1 MKKNKLMTVLM
12 AATVAAGLLT
22 GCGSNAAD
30 MTTDATA
37 TDTATDEATD
47 AATDAATDEA
57 ADAAATDTNADLS
70 GSIAMAGSTSMEKL
84 ANAVAEAFME
94 KYPGVSVTAE
104 FTGSSAGI
112 ESLEGGSVDIGNSS
126 RSLKD
131 EEKAAGCVENIV
143 AIDGIAVV
151 LDPANTVTD
160 LTQDQLVQI
169 YKGEVT
175 NWKDLGGSDEP
186 IVVVGRE
193 AGSGTRG
200 AFVELTGVEEK
211 DADGNKVDNT
221 TSNAI
226 ISNSTEIM
234 MTTVSGDE
242 YAIGYSSTGSLND
255 TVKALNVDG
264 VEPTAANIKDGKY
277 SLSRPFNIATKG
289 TPGKLAQDFI
299 DYIMSKDGQKV
310 VEDNGYIASVDNA
323 KAFKTAG
330 ESGKLVVAGSSSV
343 TPVMEKLA
351 EAYKKVNTKAE
362 IEIQESDSTTGMT
375 AAADGTCDI
384 GMASREL
391 EDSEKD
397 KGLTSQAIA
406 LDGIAVIVNTQNDRT
421 DISTDMVKKIF
432 TGEVTDWNDV
442 TE

>member
-1 MKKNKLMTVLM
+1 MRKRKLLAIAMSVMCTAALM
-12 AATVAAGLLT
+12 T
-22 GCGSNAAD
+22 GCGSSNGA
-30 MTTDATA
+30 
-37 TDTATDEATD
+37 
-47 AATDAATDEA
+47 
-57 ADAAATDTNADLS
+57 S
-70 GSIAMAGSTSMEKL
+70 GSDAGSGSD
-84 ANAVAEAFME
+84 
-94 KYPGVSVTAE
+94 
-104 FTGSSAGI
+104 TGSASQPI
-112 ESLEGGSVDIGNSS
+112 SVVS
-126 RSLKD
+126 RED
-131 EEKAAGCVENIV
+131 
-143 AIDGIAVV
+143 
-151 LDPANTVTD
+151 
-160 LTQDQLVQI
+160 
-169 YKGEVT
+169 
-175 NWKDLGGSDEP
+175 
-186 IVVVGRE
+186 
-193 AGSGTRG
+193 GSGTRG

-211 DADGNKVDNT
+211 DADGNKTDNT
-221 TSNAI
+221 TADAI

-264 VEPTAANIKDGKY
+264 VEPTAQNIKDGKY

-299 DYIMSKDGQKV
+299 DYILSEEGQKV
-310 VEDNGYIASVDNA
+310 VEDNGYIASVDDA
-323 KAFKTAG
+323 KAFKSSG

-351 EAYKKVNTKAE
+351 EAYKAVNKKAE

-406 LDGIAVIVNTQNDRT
+406 LDGIAVIVNTQNTRT
-421 DISTDMVKKIF
+421 EITTDMVKKIF

>member
-1 MKKNKLMTVLM
+1 MCTAALM
-12 AATVAAGLLT
+12 T
-22 GCGSNAAD
+22 GCGSSNGASSSDAGSGAD
-30 MTTDATA
+30 T
-37 TDTATDEATD
+37 
-47 AATDAATDEA
+47 
-57 ADAAATDTNADLS
+57 
-70 GSIAMAGSTSMEKL
+70 GSTSQPIS
-84 ANAVAEAFME
+84 V
-94 KYPGVSVTAE
+94 VS
-104 FTGSSAGI
+104 
-112 ESLEGGSVDIGNSS
+112 
-126 RSLKD
+126 
-131 EEKAAGCVENIV
+131 
-143 AIDGIAVV
+143 
-151 LDPANTVTD
+151 
-160 LTQDQLVQI
+160 
-169 YKGEVT
+169 
-175 NWKDLGGSDEP
+175 
-186 IVVVGRE
+186 RE
-193 AGSGTRG
+193 DGSGTRG

-211 DADGNKVDNT
+211 DADGNKTDNT
-221 TSNAI
+221 TADAI

-264 VEPTAANIKDGKY
+264 VEPTAQNIKDGKY

-299 DYIMSKDGQKV
+299 DYILSEEGQKV
-310 VEDNGYIASVDNA
+310 VEDNGYIASVDDA
-323 KAFKTAG
+323 KVFKSSG

-351 EAYKKVNTKAE
+351 EAYKAVNKKAE

-406 LDGIAVIVNTQNDRT
+406 LDGIAVIVNTQNTRT
-421 DISTDMVKKIF
+421 EITTDMVKKIF
-432 TGEVTDWNDV
+432 TGEVADWNDV

>member
-1 MKKNKLMTVLM
+1 M
-12 AATVAAGLLT
+12 T
-22 GCGSNAAD
+22 GCGSSNGASSS
-30 MTTDATA
+30 DAG
-37 TDTATDEATD
+37 
-47 AATDAATDEA
+47 
-57 ADAAATDTNADLS
+57 S
-70 GSIAMAGSTSMEKL
+70 GSDSGSASQPIS
-84 ANAVAEAFME
+84 V
-94 KYPGVSVTAE
+94 VS
-104 FTGSSAGI
+104 
-112 ESLEGGSVDIGNSS
+112 
-126 RSLKD
+126 
-131 EEKAAGCVENIV
+131 
-143 AIDGIAVV
+143 
-151 LDPANTVTD
+151 
-160 LTQDQLVQI
+160 
-169 YKGEVT
+169 
-175 NWKDLGGSDEP
+175 
-186 IVVVGRE
+186 RE
-193 AGSGTRG
+193 DGSGTRG

-211 DADGNKVDNT
+211 DADGNKTDNT
-221 TSNAI
+221 TADAI

-264 VEPTAANIKDGKY
+264 VEPTAQNIKDGKY

-299 DYIMSKDGQKV
+299 DYILSEEGQKV
-310 VEDNGYIASVDNA
+310 VEDNGYIASVDDA
-323 KAFKTAG
+323 KAFKSSG

-351 EAYKKVNTKAE
+351 EAYKVVNKKAE

-406 LDGIAVIVNTQNDRT
+406 LDGIAVIVNTQNTRT
-421 DISTDMVKKIF
+421 EITTDMVKKIF

>member
-1 MKKNKLMTVLM
+1 MRKRKLLAIAMSVMCTAALM
-12 AATVAAGLLT
+12 T
-22 GCGSNAAD
+22 GCGSSNGASSS
-30 MTTDATA
+30 DAG
-37 TDTATDEATD
+37 
-47 AATDAATDEA
+47 
-57 ADAAATDTNADLS
+57 S
-70 GSIAMAGSTSMEKL
+70 GSDSGSASQPIS
-84 ANAVAEAFME
+84 V
-94 KYPGVSVTAE
+94 VS
-104 FTGSSAGI
+104 
-112 ESLEGGSVDIGNSS
+112 
-126 RSLKD
+126 
-131 EEKAAGCVENIV
+131 
-143 AIDGIAVV
+143 
-151 LDPANTVTD
+151 
-160 LTQDQLVQI
+160 
-169 YKGEVT
+169 
-175 NWKDLGGSDEP
+175 
-186 IVVVGRE
+186 RE
-193 AGSGTRG
+193 DGSGTRG

-211 DADGNKVDNT
+211 DADGNKTDNT
-221 TSNAI
+221 TADAI

-264 VEPTAANIKDGKY
+264 VEATAQNIKDGKY

-299 DYIMSKDGQKV
+299 DYILSEEGQKV
-310 VEDNGYIASVDNA
+310 VEDNGYIASVDDA
-323 KAFKTAG
+323 KAFKSSG
-330 ESGKLVVAGSSSV
+330 ESGKLVVAGYTSV

-351 EAYKKVNTKAE
+351 EAYKAVNKKAE

-406 LDGIAVIVNTQNDRT
+406 LDGIAVIVNTQNTRT
-421 DISTDMVKKIF
+421 EITTDMVKKIF

>member
-1 MKKNKLMTVLM
+1 MCTAALM
-12 AATVAAGLLT
+12 T
-22 GCGSNAAD
+22 GCGSSNGA
-30 MTTDATA
+30 
-37 TDTATDEATD
+37 
-47 AATDAATDEA
+47 
-57 ADAAATDTNADLS
+57 S
-70 GSIAMAGSTSMEKL
+70 GSDAGSGSD
-84 ANAVAEAFME
+84 
-94 KYPGVSVTAE
+94 
-104 FTGSSAGI
+104 TGSASQPI
-112 ESLEGGSVDIGNSS
+112 SVVS
-126 RSLKD
+126 RED
-131 EEKAAGCVENIV
+131 
-143 AIDGIAVV
+143 
-151 LDPANTVTD
+151 
-160 LTQDQLVQI
+160 
-169 YKGEVT
+169 
-175 NWKDLGGSDEP
+175 
-186 IVVVGRE
+186 
-193 AGSGTRG
+193 GSGTRG

-211 DADGNKVDNT
+211 DADGNKADNT
-221 TSNAI
+221 TADAI

-264 VEPTAANIKDGKY
+264 VEPTAQNIKDGKY

-299 DYIMSKDGQKV
+299 DYILSEEGQKV
-310 VEDNGYIASVDNA
+310 VEDNGYIASVDDA
-323 KAFKTAG
+323 KAFKSSG

-351 EAYKKVNTKAE
+351 EAYKAVNKKAE

-406 LDGIAVIVNTQNDRT
+406 LDGIAVIVNTQNTRT
-421 DISTDMVKKIF
+421 EITTDMVKKIF
-432 TGEVTDWNDV
+432 TGEVTDWSDV

>member
-1 MKKNKLMTVLM
+1 MCTAALM
-12 AATVAAGLLT
+12 T
-22 GCGSNAAD
+22 GCGSSNGA
-30 MTTDATA
+30 
-37 TDTATDEATD
+37 
-47 AATDAATDEA
+47 
-57 ADAAATDTNADLS
+57 
-70 GSIAMAGSTSMEKL
+70 
-84 ANAVAEAFME
+84 
-94 KYPGVSVTAE
+94 
-104 FTGSSAGI
+104 
-112 ESLEGGSVDIGNSS
+112 
-126 RSLKD
+126 
-131 EEKAAGCVENIV
+131 
-143 AIDGIAVV
+143 
-151 LDPANTVTD
+151 
-160 LTQDQLVQI
+160 
-169 YKGEVT
+169 
-175 NWKDLGGSDEP
+175 GGSDAGSGSDSGSASQP
-186 IVVVGRE
+186 ISVVSRE
-193 AGSGTRG
+193 DGSGTRG

-211 DADGNKVDNT
+211 DADGNKTDNT
-221 TSNAI
+221 TADAI

-264 VEPTAANIKDGKY
+264 VEPTAQNIKDGKY

-299 DYIMSKDGQKV
+299 DYILSEEGQKV
-310 VEDNGYIASVDNA
+310 VEDNGYIASVDSA
-323 KAFKTAG
+323 KAFKSNG

-351 EAYKKVNTKAE
+351 EAYKAVNKKAE

-406 LDGIAVIVNTQNDRT
+406 LDGIAVIVNTQNTRT
-421 DISTDMVKKIF
+421 EITTDMVKKIF

>member
-1 MKKNKLMTVLM
+1 MKKKVMCM
-12 AATVAAGLLT
+12 LLT
-22 GCGSNAAD
+22 GMMAASMIAGCGNSGNASANAGAD
-30 MTTDATA
+30 TNTDAS
-37 TDTATDEATD
+37 
-47 AATDAATDEA
+47 
-57 ADAAATDTNADLS
+57 ADAAD
-70 GSIAMAGSTSMEKL
+70 
-84 ANAVAEAFME
+84 
-94 KYPGVSVTAE
+94 
-104 FTGSSAGI
+104 SSADQ
-112 ESLEGGSVDIGNSS
+112 SADVTPDTTAANSASAATGDFDNSEYINVVS
-126 RSLKD
+126 RED
-131 EEKAAGCVENIV
+131 
-143 AIDGIAVV
+143 
-151 LDPANTVTD
+151 
-160 LTQDQLVQI
+160 
-169 YKGEVT
+169 
-175 NWKDLGGSDEP
+175 
-186 IVVVGRE
+186 
-193 AGSGTRG
+193 GSGTRG

-211 DADGNKVDNT
+211 DADGNKTDNT
-221 TSNAI
+221 TADAI

-264 VEPTAANIKDGKY
+264 VEPTAQNIKDGKY

-299 DYIMSKDGQKV
+299 DYILSEEGQKV
-310 VEDNGYIASVDNA
+310 VEDNGYIASVDDA
-323 KAFKTAG
+323 KAFKSSG

-351 EAYKKVNTKAE
+351 EAYKAVNKKAE

-406 LDGIAVIVNTQNDRT
+406 LDGIAVIVNTQNTRT
-421 DISTDMVKKIF
+421 EITTDMVKKIF

>member
-1 MKKNKLMTVLM
+1 MRKRKLLAIAMSVMCTAALM
-12 AATVAAGLLT
+12 T
-22 GCGSNAAD
+22 GCGSNNGA
-30 MTTDATA
+30 
-37 TDTATDEATD
+37 
-47 AATDAATDEA
+47 
-57 ADAAATDTNADLS
+57 S
-70 GSIAMAGSTSMEKL
+70 GSDAGS
-84 ANAVAEAFME
+84 
-94 KYPGVSVTAE
+94 
-104 FTGSSAGI
+104 
-112 ESLEGGSVDIGNSS
+112 
-126 RSLKD
+126 
-131 EEKAAGCVENIV
+131 
-143 AIDGIAVV
+143 
-151 LDPANTVTD
+151 
-160 LTQDQLVQI
+160 
-169 YKGEVT
+169 
-175 NWKDLGGSDEP
+175 GSDSGSASQP
-186 IVVVGRE
+186 ISVVSRE
-193 AGSGTRG
+193 DGSGTRG

-211 DADGNKVDNT
+211 DADGNKTDNT
-221 TSNAI
+221 TADAI

-264 VEPTAANIKDGKY
+264 VEPTAQNIKDGKY

-299 DYIMSKDGQKV
+299 DYILSEEGQKV
-310 VEDNGYIASVDNA
+310 VEDNGYIASVDSA
-323 KAFKTAG
+323 KAFKSNG

-351 EAYKKVNTKAE
+351 EAYKAVNKKAE

-406 LDGIAVIVNTQNDRT
+406 LDGIAVIVNTQNTRT
-421 DISTDMVKKIF
+421 EITTDMVKKIF

>member
-1 MKKNKLMTVLM
+1 MRIIMRKRKLLAIAMSVMCTAALM
-12 AATVAAGLLT
+12 T
-22 GCGSNAAD
+22 GCGSSNGASSS
-30 MTTDATA
+30 DAG
-37 TDTATDEATD
+37 
-47 AATDAATDEA
+47 
-57 ADAAATDTNADLS
+57 S
-70 GSIAMAGSTSMEKL
+70 GSDSGSASQPIS
-84 ANAVAEAFME
+84 V
-94 KYPGVSVTAE
+94 VS
-104 FTGSSAGI
+104 
-112 ESLEGGSVDIGNSS
+112 
-126 RSLKD
+126 
-131 EEKAAGCVENIV
+131 
-143 AIDGIAVV
+143 
-151 LDPANTVTD
+151 
-160 LTQDQLVQI
+160 
-169 YKGEVT
+169 
-175 NWKDLGGSDEP
+175 
-186 IVVVGRE
+186 RE
-193 AGSGTRG
+193 DGSGTRG

-211 DADGNKVDNT
+211 DADGNKTDNT
-221 TSNAI
+221 TADAI

-264 VEPTAANIKDGKY
+264 VEPTAQNIKDGKY

-299 DYIMSKDGQKV
+299 DYILSEEGQKV
-310 VEDNGYIASVDNA
+310 VEDNGYIASVDDA
-323 KAFKTAG
+323 KAFKSSG

-351 EAYKKVNTKAE
+351 EAYKAVNKKAE

-406 LDGIAVIVNTQNDRT
+406 LDGIAVIVNTQNTRT
-421 DISTDMVKKIF
+421 EITTDMVKKIF
-432 TGEVTDWNDV
+432 TGEVTDWSDV

>member
-1 MKKNKLMTVLM
+1 MRKRKLFAIAMSVMCTAALM
-12 AATVAAGLLT
+12 T
-22 GCGSNAAD
+22 GCGSSNGASSSDAGSGAD
-30 MTTDATA
+30 T
-37 TDTATDEATD
+37 
-47 AATDAATDEA
+47 
-57 ADAAATDTNADLS
+57 
-70 GSIAMAGSTSMEKL
+70 GSTSQPIS
-84 ANAVAEAFME
+84 V
-94 KYPGVSVTAE
+94 VS
-104 FTGSSAGI
+104 
-112 ESLEGGSVDIGNSS
+112 
-126 RSLKD
+126 
-131 EEKAAGCVENIV
+131 
-143 AIDGIAVV
+143 
-151 LDPANTVTD
+151 
-160 LTQDQLVQI
+160 
-169 YKGEVT
+169 
-175 NWKDLGGSDEP
+175 
-186 IVVVGRE
+186 RE
-193 AGSGTRG
+193 DGSGTRG

-211 DADGNKVDNT
+211 DADGNKTDNT
-221 TSNAI
+221 TADAI

-264 VEPTAANIKDGKY
+264 VEPTAQNIKDGKY

-299 DYIMSKDGQKV
+299 DYILSEEGQKV
-310 VEDNGYIASVDNA
+310 VEENGYIASVDDA
-323 KAFKTAG
+323 KAFKSSG

-351 EAYKKVNTKAE
+351 EAYKAVNKKAE

-406 LDGIAVIVNTQNDRT
+406 LDGIAVIVNTQNTRT
-421 DISTDMVKKIF
+421 EITTDMVKKIF
-432 TGEVTDWNDV
+432 TGEVTDWSDV

>member
-1 MKKNKLMTVLM
+1 MSVMCTAALM
-12 AATVAAGLLT
+12 T
-22 GCGSNAAD
+22 GCGSSNGA
-30 MTTDATA
+30 
-37 TDTATDEATD
+37 
-47 AATDAATDEA
+47 
-57 ADAAATDTNADLS
+57 S
-70 GSIAMAGSTSMEKL
+70 GSDAGSGSD
-84 ANAVAEAFME
+84 
-94 KYPGVSVTAE
+94 
-104 FTGSSAGI
+104 TGSASQPI
-112 ESLEGGSVDIGNSS
+112 SVVS
-126 RSLKD
+126 RED
-131 EEKAAGCVENIV
+131 
-143 AIDGIAVV
+143 
-151 LDPANTVTD
+151 
-160 LTQDQLVQI
+160 
-169 YKGEVT
+169 
-175 NWKDLGGSDEP
+175 
-186 IVVVGRE
+186 
-193 AGSGTRG
+193 GSGTRG

-211 DADGNKVDNT
+211 DADGNKTDNT
-221 TSNAI
+221 TADAI

-264 VEPTAANIKDGKY
+264 VEPTAQNIKDGKY

-299 DYIMSKDGQKV
+299 DYILSEEGQKV
-310 VEDNGYIASVDNA
+310 VEDNGYIASVDDA
-323 KAFKTAG
+323 KAFKSSG

-351 EAYKKVNTKAE
+351 EAYKAVNKKAE

-406 LDGIAVIVNTQNDRT
+406 LDGIAVIVNTQNTRT
-421 DISTDMVKKIF
+421 EITTDMVKKIF
-432 TGEVTDWNDV
+432 TGEVTDWSDV

>member
-1 MKKNKLMTVLM
+1 MCTAALM
-12 AATVAAGLLT
+12 T
-22 GCGSNAAD
+22 GCGSSNGASSS
-30 MTTDATA
+30 DAG
-37 TDTATDEATD
+37 
-47 AATDAATDEA
+47 
-57 ADAAATDTNADLS
+57 S
-70 GSIAMAGSTSMEKL
+70 GSDSGSASQPIS
-84 ANAVAEAFME
+84 V
-94 KYPGVSVTAE
+94 VS
-104 FTGSSAGI
+104 
-112 ESLEGGSVDIGNSS
+112 
-126 RSLKD
+126 
-131 EEKAAGCVENIV
+131 
-143 AIDGIAVV
+143 
-151 LDPANTVTD
+151 
-160 LTQDQLVQI
+160 
-169 YKGEVT
+169 
-175 NWKDLGGSDEP
+175 
-186 IVVVGRE
+186 RE
-193 AGSGTRG
+193 DGSGTRG

-211 DADGNKVDNT
+211 DADGNKTDNT
-221 TSNAI
+221 TADAI

-264 VEPTAANIKDGKY
+264 VEPTAQNIKDGKY

-299 DYIMSKDGQKV
+299 DYILSEEGQKV
-310 VEDNGYIASVDNA
+310 VEDNGYIASVDDA
-323 KAFKTAG
+323 KAFKSSG

-351 EAYKKVNTKAE
+351 EAYKAVNKKAE

-406 LDGIAVIVNTQNDRT
+406 LDGIAVIVNTQNTRT
-421 DISTDMVKKIF
+421 EITTDMVKKIF
-432 TGEVTDWNDV
+432 TGEVTDWSDV

>member
-1 MKKNKLMTVLM
+1 MCTAALM
-12 AATVAAGLLT
+12 T
-22 GCGSNAAD
+22 GCGSSNGA
-30 MTTDATA
+30 
-37 TDTATDEATD
+37 
-47 AATDAATDEA
+47 
-57 ADAAATDTNADLS
+57 S
-70 GSIAMAGSTSMEKL
+70 GSDAGS
-84 ANAVAEAFME
+84 
-94 KYPGVSVTAE
+94 
-104 FTGSSAGI
+104 
-112 ESLEGGSVDIGNSS
+112 
-126 RSLKD
+126 
-131 EEKAAGCVENIV
+131 
-143 AIDGIAVV
+143 
-151 LDPANTVTD
+151 
-160 LTQDQLVQI
+160 
-169 YKGEVT
+169 
-175 NWKDLGGSDEP
+175 GSDSGSASQP
-186 IVVVGRE
+186 ISVVSRE
-193 AGSGTRG
+193 DGSGTRG

-211 DADGNKVDNT
+211 DADGNKTDNT
-221 TSNAI
+221 TADAI

-264 VEPTAANIKDGKY
+264 VEPTAQNIKDGKY

-299 DYIMSKDGQKV
+299 DYILSEEGQKV
-310 VEDNGYIASVDNA
+310 VEDNGYIASVDDA
-323 KAFKTAG
+323 KAFKSSG

-351 EAYKKVNTKAE
+351 EAYKAVNKKAE

-406 LDGIAVIVNTQNDRT
+406 LDGIAVIVNTQNTRT
-421 DISTDMVKKIF
+421 EITTDMVKKIF
-432 TGEVTDWNDV
+432 TGEVTDWSNV
-442 TE
+442 SE

>member
-1 MKKNKLMTVLM
+1 MRKRKLLAIAMSVMCTAVLM
-12 AATVAAGLLT
+12 T
-22 GCGSNAAD
+22 GCGSSNGA
-30 MTTDATA
+30 
-37 TDTATDEATD
+37 
-47 AATDAATDEA
+47 
-57 ADAAATDTNADLS
+57 S
-70 GSIAMAGSTSMEKL
+70 GSDAGSGSD
-84 ANAVAEAFME
+84 
-94 KYPGVSVTAE
+94 
-104 FTGSSAGI
+104 TGSASQPI
-112 ESLEGGSVDIGNSS
+112 SVVS
-126 RSLKD
+126 RED
-131 EEKAAGCVENIV
+131 
-143 AIDGIAVV
+143 
-151 LDPANTVTD
+151 
-160 LTQDQLVQI
+160 
-169 YKGEVT
+169 
-175 NWKDLGGSDEP
+175 
-186 IVVVGRE
+186 
-193 AGSGTRG
+193 GSGTRS

-211 DADGNKVDNT
+211 DADGNKTDNT
-221 TSNAI
+221 TADAI

-264 VEPTAANIKDGKY
+264 VEPTAQNIKDGKY

-299 DYIMSKDGQKV
+299 DYILSEEGQKV
-310 VEDNGYIASVDNA
+310 VEDNGYIASVDDA
-323 KAFKTAG
+323 KAFKSSG

-351 EAYKKVNTKAE
+351 EAYKAVNKKAE

-406 LDGIAVIVNTQNDRT
+406 LDGIAVIVNTQNTRT
-421 DISTDMVKKIF
+421 EITTDMVKKIF

>member
-1 MKKNKLMTVLM
+1 MRKSKLLAVAMSVMCAAALM
-12 AATVAAGLLT
+12 T
-22 GCGSNAAD
+22 GCGSNGD
-30 MTTDATA
+30 
-37 TDTATDEATD
+37 
-47 AATDAATDEA
+47 
-57 ADAAATDTNADLS
+57 
-70 GSIAMAGSTSMEKL
+70 AGSD
-84 ANAVAEAFME
+84 A
-94 KYPGVSVTAE
+94 
-104 FTGSSAGI
+104 GSS
-112 ESLEGGSVDIGNSS
+112 SGGSASQPISVVS
-126 RSLKD
+126 RED
-131 EEKAAGCVENIV
+131 
-143 AIDGIAVV
+143 
-151 LDPANTVTD
+151 
-160 LTQDQLVQI
+160 
-169 YKGEVT
+169 
-175 NWKDLGGSDEP
+175 
-186 IVVVGRE
+186 
-193 AGSGTRG
+193 GSGTRG

-362 IEIQESDSTTGMT
+362 IEIQESDSTTGMNS
-375 AAADGTCDI
+375 AAEGTCDI
-384 GMASREL
+384 GMASRDL
-391 EDSEKD
+391 KDSETGA
-397 KGLTSQAIA
+397 GLTPTVIA
-406 LDGIAVIVNTQNDRT
+406 KDGIVVIVNNENKVDNMTKAQVNDVFRGT
-421 DISTDMVKKIF
+421 I
-432 TGEVTDWNDV
+432 TDWSAIK
-442 TE
+442 

>member
-1 MKKNKLMTVLM
+1 M
-12 AATVAAGLLT
+12 T
-22 GCGSNAAD
+22 GCGSSNGASSS
-30 MTTDATA
+30 DAG
-37 TDTATDEATD
+37 
-47 AATDAATDEA
+47 
-57 ADAAATDTNADLS
+57 S
-70 GSIAMAGSTSMEKL
+70 GSDSGSASQPIS
-84 ANAVAEAFME
+84 V
-94 KYPGVSVTAE
+94 VS
-104 FTGSSAGI
+104 
-112 ESLEGGSVDIGNSS
+112 
-126 RSLKD
+126 
-131 EEKAAGCVENIV
+131 
-143 AIDGIAVV
+143 
-151 LDPANTVTD
+151 
-160 LTQDQLVQI
+160 
-169 YKGEVT
+169 
-175 NWKDLGGSDEP
+175 
-186 IVVVGRE
+186 RE
-193 AGSGTRG
+193 DGSGTRG

-211 DADGNKVDNT
+211 DADGHKTDNT
-221 TSNAI
+221 TADAI

-264 VEPTAANIKDGKY
+264 VEPTAQNIKDGKY

-299 DYIMSKDGQKV
+299 DYILSEEGQKV
-310 VEDNGYIASVDNA
+310 VEDNGYIASVDDA
-323 KAFKTAG
+323 KAFKSSG

-351 EAYKKVNTKAE
+351 EAYKAVNKKAE

-406 LDGIAVIVNTQNDRT
+406 LDGIAVIVNTQNTRT
-421 DISTDMVKKIF
+421 EITTDMVKKIF
-432 TGEVTDWNDV
+432 TGEVTDWSDV

>member
-1 MKKNKLMTVLM
+1 MCTAALM
-12 AATVAAGLLT
+12 T
-22 GCGSNAAD
+22 GCGSSNGA
-30 MTTDATA
+30 
-37 TDTATDEATD
+37 
-47 AATDAATDEA
+47 
-57 ADAAATDTNADLS
+57 S
-70 GSIAMAGSTSMEKL
+70 GSDAGS
-84 ANAVAEAFME
+84 
-94 KYPGVSVTAE
+94 
-104 FTGSSAGI
+104 
-112 ESLEGGSVDIGNSS
+112 
-126 RSLKD
+126 
-131 EEKAAGCVENIV
+131 
-143 AIDGIAVV
+143 
-151 LDPANTVTD
+151 
-160 LTQDQLVQI
+160 
-169 YKGEVT
+169 
-175 NWKDLGGSDEP
+175 GSDSGSASQP
-186 IVVVGRE
+186 ISVVSRE
-193 AGSGTRG
+193 DGSGTRG

-211 DADGNKVDNT
+211 DADGNKTDNT
-221 TSNAI
+221 TADAI

-264 VEPTAANIKDGKY
+264 VEPTAQNIKDGKY

-299 DYIMSKDGQKV
+299 DYILSEEGQKV
-310 VEDNGYIASVDNA
+310 VEDNGYIASVDDA
-323 KAFKTAG
+323 KAFKSSG

-351 EAYKKVNTKAE
+351 EAYKAVNKKAE

-406 LDGIAVIVNTQNDRT
+406 LDGIAVIVNTQNTRT
-421 DISTDMVKKIF
+421 EITTDMVKKIF

>member
-1 MKKNKLMTVLM
+1 MCTAALM
-12 AATVAAGLLT
+12 T
-22 GCGSNAAD
+22 GCGSSNGASSS
-30 MTTDATA
+30 DAG
-37 TDTATDEATD
+37 
-47 AATDAATDEA
+47 
-57 ADAAATDTNADLS
+57 S
-70 GSIAMAGSTSMEKL
+70 GSDSGSASQPIS
-84 ANAVAEAFME
+84 V
-94 KYPGVSVTAE
+94 VS
-104 FTGSSAGI
+104 
-112 ESLEGGSVDIGNSS
+112 
-126 RSLKD
+126 
-131 EEKAAGCVENIV
+131 
-143 AIDGIAVV
+143 
-151 LDPANTVTD
+151 
-160 LTQDQLVQI
+160 
-169 YKGEVT
+169 
-175 NWKDLGGSDEP
+175 
-186 IVVVGRE
+186 RE
-193 AGSGTRG
+193 DGSGTRG

-211 DADGNKVDNT
+211 DADGNKTDNT
-221 TSNAI
+221 TADAI

-264 VEPTAANIKDGKY
+264 VEPTAQNIKDGKY

-299 DYIMSKDGQKV
+299 DYILSEEGQKV
-310 VEDNGYIASVDNA
+310 VEDNGYIASVDDA
-323 KAFKTAG
+323 KAFKSSG

-351 EAYKKVNTKAE
+351 EAYKAVNKKAE

-384 GMASREL
+384 GMVSREL

-406 LDGIAVIVNTQNDRT
+406 LDGIAVIVNTQNTRT
-421 DISTDMVKKIF
+421 EITTDMVKKIF

>member
-1 MKKNKLMTVLM
+1 MRTIMRKRKLFAIAMSVMCTAALM
-12 AATVAAGLLT
+12 T
-22 GCGSNAAD
+22 GCGSSNGASSSD
-30 MTTDATA
+30 
-37 TDTATDEATD
+37 
-47 AATDAATDEA
+47 
-57 ADAAATDTNADLS
+57 
-70 GSIAMAGSTSMEKL
+70 AGSG
-84 ANAVAEAFME
+84 AD
-94 KYPGVSVTAE
+94 
-104 FTGSSAGI
+104 TGSASQPI
-112 ESLEGGSVDIGNSS
+112 SVVS
-126 RSLKD
+126 RED
-131 EEKAAGCVENIV
+131 
-143 AIDGIAVV
+143 
-151 LDPANTVTD
+151 
-160 LTQDQLVQI
+160 
-169 YKGEVT
+169 
-175 NWKDLGGSDEP
+175 
-186 IVVVGRE
+186 
-193 AGSGTRG
+193 GSGTRG

-211 DADGNKVDNT
+211 DADGNKTDNT
-221 TSNAI
+221 TADAI

-264 VEPTAANIKDGKY
+264 VEPTAQNIKDGKY

-299 DYIMSKDGQKV
+299 DYILSEEGQKV
-310 VEDNGYIASVDNA
+310 VEDNGYIASVDDA
-323 KAFKTAG
+323 KAFKSSG

-351 EAYKKVNTKAE
+351 EAYKAVNKKAE

-406 LDGIAVIVNTQNDRT
+406 LDGIAVIVNTQNTRT
-421 DISTDMVKKIF
+421 EITTDMVKKIF

>member
-1 MKKNKLMTVLM
+1 M
-12 AATVAAGLLT
+12 T
-22 GCGSNAAD
+22 GCGSSNGASSS
-30 MTTDATA
+30 DAG
-37 TDTATDEATD
+37 
-47 AATDAATDEA
+47 
-57 ADAAATDTNADLS
+57 S
-70 GSIAMAGSTSMEKL
+70 GSDSGSASQPIS
-84 ANAVAEAFME
+84 V
-94 KYPGVSVTAE
+94 VS
-104 FTGSSAGI
+104 
-112 ESLEGGSVDIGNSS
+112 
-126 RSLKD
+126 
-131 EEKAAGCVENIV
+131 
-143 AIDGIAVV
+143 
-151 LDPANTVTD
+151 
-160 LTQDQLVQI
+160 
-169 YKGEVT
+169 
-175 NWKDLGGSDEP
+175 
-186 IVVVGRE
+186 RE
-193 AGSGTRG
+193 DGSGTRG

-211 DADGNKVDNT
+211 DSDGNKTDNT
-221 TSNAI
+221 TADAI

-264 VEPTAANIKDGKY
+264 VEPTAQNIKDGKY

-299 DYIMSKDGQKV
+299 DYILSEEGQKV
-310 VEDNGYIASVDNA
+310 VEDNGYIASVDDA
-323 KAFKTAG
+323 KAFKSSG

-351 EAYKKVNTKAE
+351 EAYKAVNKKAE

-384 GMASREL
+384 GMASREI

-406 LDGIAVIVNTQNDRT
+406 LDGIAVIVNTQNTRT
-421 DISTDMVKKIF
+421 EITTDMVKKIF

>member
-1 MKKNKLMTVLM
+1 MRKRKLLAIAMSVMCTAALM
-12 AATVAAGLLT
+12 T
-22 GCGSNAAD
+22 GCGSSNGASSSDAGSGAD
-30 MTTDATA
+30 
-37 TDTATDEATD
+37 
-47 AATDAATDEA
+47 
-57 ADAAATDTNADLS
+57 S
-70 GSIAMAGSTSMEKL
+70 GSASQPIS
-84 ANAVAEAFME
+84 V
-94 KYPGVSVTAE
+94 VS
-104 FTGSSAGI
+104 
-112 ESLEGGSVDIGNSS
+112 
-126 RSLKD
+126 
-131 EEKAAGCVENIV
+131 
-143 AIDGIAVV
+143 
-151 LDPANTVTD
+151 
-160 LTQDQLVQI
+160 
-169 YKGEVT
+169 
-175 NWKDLGGSDEP
+175 
-186 IVVVGRE
+186 RE
-193 AGSGTRG
+193 DGSGTRG

-211 DADGNKVDNT
+211 DADGNKTDNT
-221 TSNAI
+221 TADAI

-264 VEPTAANIKDGKY
+264 VEPTAQNIKDGKY

-299 DYIMSKDGQKV
+299 DYILSEEGQKV
-310 VEDNGYIASVDNA
+310 VEDNGYIASVDSA
-323 KAFKTAG
+323 KAFKSNG

-351 EAYKKVNTKAE
+351 EAYKAVNKKAE

-406 LDGIAVIVNTQNDRT
+406 LDGIAVIVNTQNTRT
-421 DISTDMVKKIF
+421 EITTDMVKKIF

>member
-1 MKKNKLMTVLM
+1 MCTAALM
-12 AATVAAGLLT
+12 T
-22 GCGSNAAD
+22 GCGSSNGASSS
-30 MTTDATA
+30 DAG
-37 TDTATDEATD
+37 
-47 AATDAATDEA
+47 
-57 ADAAATDTNADLS
+57 S
-70 GSIAMAGSTSMEKL
+70 GSDSGSASQPIS
-84 ANAVAEAFME
+84 V
-94 KYPGVSVTAE
+94 VS
-104 FTGSSAGI
+104 
-112 ESLEGGSVDIGNSS
+112 
-126 RSLKD
+126 
-131 EEKAAGCVENIV
+131 
-143 AIDGIAVV
+143 
-151 LDPANTVTD
+151 
-160 LTQDQLVQI
+160 
-169 YKGEVT
+169 
-175 NWKDLGGSDEP
+175 
-186 IVVVGRE
+186 RE
-193 AGSGTRG
+193 DGSGTRG

-211 DADGNKVDNT
+211 DADGNKTDNT
-221 TSNAI
+221 TADAI

-264 VEPTAANIKDGKY
+264 VEPTAQNIKDGKY

-299 DYIMSKDGQKV
+299 DYILSEEGQKV
-310 VEDNGYIASVDNA
+310 VEDNGYIASVDDA
-323 KAFKTAG
+323 KAFKSSG

-351 EAYKKVNTKAE
+351 EAYKAVNKKAE

-375 AAADGTCDI
+375 AADGTCDI
-384 GMASREL
+384 GMASREI

-406 LDGIAVIVNTQNDRT
+406 LDGIAVIVNTQNTRT
-421 DISTDMVKKIF
+421 EITTDMVKKIF

>member
-1 MKKNKLMTVLM
+1 M
-12 AATVAAGLLT
+12 T
-22 GCGSNAAD
+22 GCGSSNGA
-30 MTTDATA
+30 
-37 TDTATDEATD
+37 
-47 AATDAATDEA
+47 
-57 ADAAATDTNADLS
+57 S
-70 GSIAMAGSTSMEKL
+70 GSDAGSGSD
-84 ANAVAEAFME
+84 
-94 KYPGVSVTAE
+94 
-104 FTGSSAGI
+104 TGSASQPI
-112 ESLEGGSVDIGNSS
+112 SVVS
-126 RSLKD
+126 RED
-131 EEKAAGCVENIV
+131 
-143 AIDGIAVV
+143 
-151 LDPANTVTD
+151 
-160 LTQDQLVQI
+160 
-169 YKGEVT
+169 
-175 NWKDLGGSDEP
+175 
-186 IVVVGRE
+186 
-193 AGSGTRG
+193 GSGTRG

-211 DADGNKVDNT
+211 DADGNKTDNT
-221 TSNAI
+221 TADAI

-264 VEPTAANIKDGKY
+264 VEPTAQNIKDGKY

-299 DYIMSKDGQKV
+299 DYILSEEGQKV
-310 VEDNGYIASVDNA
+310 VEDNGYIASVDDA
-323 KAFKTAG
+323 KAFKSSG

-351 EAYKKVNTKAE
+351 EAYKAVNKKAE

-406 LDGIAVIVNTQNDRT
+406 LDGIAVIVNTQNTRT
-421 DISTDMVKKIF
+421 EITTDMVKKIF
-432 TGEVTDWNDV
+432 TGEVTDWSDV

>member
-1 MKKNKLMTVLM
+1 MCTAALM
-12 AATVAAGLLT
+12 T
-22 GCGSNAAD
+22 GCGSSNGASSSDAGSGAD
-30 MTTDATA
+30 T
-37 TDTATDEATD
+37 
-47 AATDAATDEA
+47 
-57 ADAAATDTNADLS
+57 
-70 GSIAMAGSTSMEKL
+70 GSTSQPIS
-84 ANAVAEAFME
+84 V
-94 KYPGVSVTAE
+94 VS
-104 FTGSSAGI
+104 
-112 ESLEGGSVDIGNSS
+112 
-126 RSLKD
+126 
-131 EEKAAGCVENIV
+131 
-143 AIDGIAVV
+143 
-151 LDPANTVTD
+151 
-160 LTQDQLVQI
+160 
-169 YKGEVT
+169 
-175 NWKDLGGSDEP
+175 
-186 IVVVGRE
+186 RE
-193 AGSGTRG
+193 DGSGTRG

-211 DADGNKVDNT
+211 DADGNKTDNT
-221 TSNAI
+221 TADAI

-264 VEPTAANIKDGKY
+264 VEPTAQNIKDGKY

-299 DYIMSKDGQKV
+299 DYILSEEGQKV
-310 VEDNGYIASVDNA
+310 VEDNGYIASVDDA
-323 KAFKTAG
+323 KAFKSSG

-351 EAYKKVNTKAE
+351 EAYKAVNKKAE

-406 LDGIAVIVNTQNDRT
+406 LDGIAVIVNTQNTRT
-421 DISTDMVKKIF
+421 EITTDMVKKIF

>member
-1 MKKNKLMTVLM
+1 MSVMCTAALM
-12 AATVAAGLLT
+12 T
-22 GCGSNAAD
+22 GCGSSNGA
-30 MTTDATA
+30 
-37 TDTATDEATD
+37 
-47 AATDAATDEA
+47 
-57 ADAAATDTNADLS
+57 S
-70 GSIAMAGSTSMEKL
+70 GSDAGSGSD
-84 ANAVAEAFME
+84 
-94 KYPGVSVTAE
+94 
-104 FTGSSAGI
+104 TGSASQPI
-112 ESLEGGSVDIGNSS
+112 SVVS
-126 RSLKD
+126 RED
-131 EEKAAGCVENIV
+131 
-143 AIDGIAVV
+143 
-151 LDPANTVTD
+151 
-160 LTQDQLVQI
+160 
-169 YKGEVT
+169 
-175 NWKDLGGSDEP
+175 
-186 IVVVGRE
+186 
-193 AGSGTRG
+193 GSGTRG

-211 DADGNKVDNT
+211 DADGNKTDNT
-221 TSNAI
+221 TADAI

-264 VEPTAANIKDGKY
+264 VEPTAQNIKDGKY

-289 TPGKLAQDFI
+289 TPGKLAQDFN
-299 DYIMSKDGQKV
+299 DYILSEEGQKV
-310 VEDNGYIASVDNA
+310 VEDNGYIASVDDA
-323 KAFKTAG
+323 KAFKSSG

-351 EAYKKVNTKAE
+351 EAYKAVNKKAE

-406 LDGIAVIVNTQNDRT
+406 LDGIAVIVNTQNTRT
-421 DISTDMVKKIF
+421 EITTDMVKKIF
-432 TGEVTDWNDV
+432 TGEVTDWSDV

>member
-1 MKKNKLMTVLM
+1 MCTAALM
-12 AATVAAGLLT
+12 T
-22 GCGSNAAD
+22 GCGSSNGA
-30 MTTDATA
+30 
-37 TDTATDEATD
+37 
-47 AATDAATDEA
+47 
-57 ADAAATDTNADLS
+57 S
-70 GSIAMAGSTSMEKL
+70 
-84 ANAVAEAFME
+84 
-94 KYPGVSVTAE
+94 
-104 FTGSSAGI
+104 
-112 ESLEGGSVDIGNSS
+112 
-126 RSLKD
+126 
-131 EEKAAGCVENIV
+131 
-143 AIDGIAVV
+143 
-151 LDPANTVTD
+151 
-160 LTQDQLVQI
+160 
-169 YKGEVT
+169 
-175 NWKDLGGSDEP
+175 GSDEGSGSDAGSASQP
-186 IVVVGRE
+186 ISVVSRE
-193 AGSGTRG
+193 DGSGTRG

-211 DADGNKVDNT
+211 DADGNKTDNT
-221 TSNAI
+221 TADAI

-264 VEPTAANIKDGKY
+264 VEPTAQNIKDGKY

-299 DYIMSKDGQKV
+299 DYILSEEGQKV
-310 VEDNGYIASVDNA
+310 VEDNGYIASVDDA
-323 KAFKTAG
+323 KAFKSSG

-351 EAYKKVNTKAE
+351 EAYKAVNKKAE

-406 LDGIAVIVNTQNDRT
+406 LDGIAVIVNTQNTRT
-421 DISTDMVKKIF
+421 EITTDMVKKIF
-432 TGEVTDWNDV
+432 TGEVTDWSDV

>member
-1 MKKNKLMTVLM
+1 M
-12 AATVAAGLLT
+12 T
-22 GCGSNAAD
+22 GCGSSNGASSS
-30 MTTDATA
+30 DAG
-37 TDTATDEATD
+37 
-47 AATDAATDEA
+47 
-57 ADAAATDTNADLS
+57 S
-70 GSIAMAGSTSMEKL
+70 GSDSGSASQPIS
-84 ANAVAEAFME
+84 V
-94 KYPGVSVTAE
+94 VS
-104 FTGSSAGI
+104 
-112 ESLEGGSVDIGNSS
+112 
-126 RSLKD
+126 
-131 EEKAAGCVENIV
+131 
-143 AIDGIAVV
+143 
-151 LDPANTVTD
+151 
-160 LTQDQLVQI
+160 
-169 YKGEVT
+169 
-175 NWKDLGGSDEP
+175 
-186 IVVVGRE
+186 RE
-193 AGSGTRG
+193 DGSGTRG

-211 DADGNKVDNT
+211 DADGNKTDNT
-221 TSNAI
+221 TADAI

-264 VEPTAANIKDGKY
+264 VEPTAQNIKDGKY

-299 DYIMSKDGQKV
+299 DYILSEEGQKV
-310 VEDNGYIASVDNA
+310 VEDNGYIASVDDA
-323 KAFKTAG
+323 KAFKSSG

-351 EAYKKVNTKAE
+351 EAYKAVNKKAE

-384 GMASREL
+384 GMASREI

-406 LDGIAVIVNTQNDRT
+406 LDGIAVIVNTQNTRT
-421 DISTDMVKKIF
+421 EITTDMVKKIF
-432 TGEVTDWNDV
+432 TGEVTDWSDV